1 MILSFATPGTN
12 RLEFNTIVDNTA
24 LVTSGGV
31 ICNVGTFNG
40 PNNIIARNEVMGVP
54 MPQVFG
60 PCSYPSSM
68 IQDDISGLAFI
79 EPEAPAPY
87 DYKLAPGSSAVDKA
101 VTSSLIDIDF
111 EGDMR
116 PQGSNKDVGA
126 DELMP

>member
-1 MILSFATPGTN
+1 
-12 RLEFNTIVDNTA
+12 
-24 LVTSGGV
+24 
-31 ICNVGTFNG
+31 
-40 PNNIIARNEVMGVP
+40 MGVP